1 MDVNIIKGVFQKMG
15 NCDWEIALIEFKETK
30 RSGIEFFC
38 RKIVLDPYDKLNSLV
53 KDISELYTSDLLEDK
68 YQQVKPY
75 EGSCDAQVIYRLPC
89 DDILIKDA
97 FEKLVESISHS
108 DVEEDPFDLKA
119 QAYVIYADLAEGGI
133 TKPIKMISVRNPTTI
148 LKHKFF
154 ADKGSFKELPEKV
167 LTLRTSIDLLI
178 YDGYVYF
185 FNMLGEK
192 LFALERTYT
201 IKCRKDID
209 VIRDSCI
216 LYNPDFFY
224 EYAQRGHNPR
234 RFLSFN
240 EVSLECLSSKKIR
253 RKLAEKF
260 GLRIKNDLF
269 VTDTSEEVTQ
279 LVKVLCNKGALD
291 PFSENAMEVTG
302 MEKWG

>member
-1 MDVNIIKGVFQKMG
+1 MDLNIIKDIFQKMG
-15 NCDWEIALIEFKETK
+15 NFDWEIALIKFRETK
-30 RSGIEFFC
+30 KNGIEFFC
-38 RKIVLDPYDKLNSLV
+38 RKIVLDPYDKLSGLV
-53 KDISELYTSDLLEDK
+53 KDISELYTSDLLENK

-89 DDILIKDA
+89 SDKLIKDA

-108 DVEEDPFDLKA
+108 DVEEDPFKLKA
-119 QAYVIYADLAEGGI
+119 QAYVIYADLVEEGVA
-133 TKPIKMISVRNPTTI
+133 KPIKMISVKNPTTI

-167 LTLRTSIDLLI
+167 LTLRTSIDLVI

-185 FNMLGEK
+185 FDMSGEK

-201 IKCRKDID
+201 IKCRKDAKL
-209 VIRDSCI
+209 IRDSCI
-216 LYNPDFFY
+216 LSNPDFFY
-224 EYAQRGHNPR
+224 EYAQKGHNPR

-240 EVSLECLSSKKIR
+240 EGSLESLASKKIR
-253 RKLAEKF
+253 RRLAKKF
-260 GLRIKNDLF
+260 GLRIKDDLF

-291 PFSENAMEVTG
+291 PFGEDAMEVAG